1 MTSMPDDIRKAIPPL
16 GQNAAP
22 DNASTIRK
30 LYAPLLEGLMK
41 GVEMKLDIPY
51 GDHERQKLDVYWKA
65 GGSGKPVFV
74 YIPGGGFVG
83 GDKRSDPVFYGNVG
97 GCVAR
102 EGMVGVVANYRLAPE
117 AKWPLAAKDVE
128 SAVKW
133 VKEHAA
139 EFGGDPNKIVIM
151 GHSAGAAHVATFLF
165 DPDINGGDIVAGGML
180 SSGPY
185 EVRKDESRDNVLA
198 YFGSDTGQFDRR
210 SPLNYV
216 AKSKVPVAV
225 SIAEYDPL
233 HLITPGYDMARAL
246 TLRDGKGPRVRCFD
260 GHNHFSTVASMGSR
274 DDDFAK
280 VAIEFIRTCTGG

>member
-1 MTSMPDDIRKAIPPL
+1 MTSMPDDIRKAIQAL
-16 GQNAAP
+16 GQTVAP
-22 DNASTIRK
+22 DNAATIRK
-30 LYAPLLEGLMK
+30 LYVPLLEGLMN
-41 GVEMKLDIPY
+41 GIEMKLDVPY

-65 GGSGKPVFV
+65 GSNGKPVFV

-102 EGMVGVVANYRLAPE
+102 EGMIGVVANYRLAPE

-133 VKEHAA
+133 VKAHAP
-139 EFGGDPNKIVIM
+139 EFGGDPNKIIIM

-185 EVRKDESRDNVLA
+185 EVHKDEDRRNLLA
-198 YFGSDTGQFDRR
+198 YFGNDTSQFVRR

-216 AKSKVPVAV
+216 AKSKVPVAISV
-225 SIAEYDPL
+225 AEYDPQD
-233 HLITPGYDMARAL
+233 LITPGFEMARAL
-246 TLRDGKGPRVRCFD
+246 TLRDGKSPYIRSFD
-260 GHNHFSTVASMGSR
+260 GHNHFSTVASIGSV

-280 VAIEFIRTCTGG
+280 VVFEFIRATTG